1 MCRGCGGTAGQQPVG
16 SLEEERAEGWRSSA
30 ETVSQVA
37 DEGGAVRGKNP
48 EELWDGADTDLG
60 KAL

>member
-1 MCRGCGGTAGQQPVG
+1 MGAQLGSSLWG
-16 SLEEERAEGWRSSA
+16 SLEEERAEGWMSSA

-37 DEGGAVRGKNP
+37 DEGGTVRGKNP

>member
-1 MCRGCGGTAGQQPVG
+1 M
-16 SLEEERAEGWRSSA
+16 SSA

-37 DEGGAVRGKNP
+37 DEGGTVRGKNP